1 MGVEKMTKLAELS
14 IIDFAHELGSDNPA
28 PGGGSTAALA
38 GALSCSLISM
48 VAKITI
54 KRSEDPDINIKLKKL
69 ITEAETSGH
78 EFTILI
84 NDDTDAFN
92 EIMKSFKLPKE
103 NDNEKKSRSEA
114 IQAATKHAA
123 EVPLKTARL
132 GLQTLTSV
140 KTLTEI
146 GSENTITD
154 TGVAGLMANSA
165 IKGAIWNVKINL
177 GSIKDS
183 GFVQETNFEL
193 EKILESSR
201 ILWSEIQK
209 TVEEMVIK

>member
-1 MGVEKMTKLAELS
+1 MTRLDELS
-14 IIDFAHELGSDNPA
+14 IIDFAHELGSDSPA

-48 VAKITI
+48 VAKITL
-54 KRSEDPDINIKLKKL
+54 KREGDIEKNIKLKEL
-69 ITEAETSGH
+69 ITQAETSGR
-78 EFTILI
+78 EFTKLI
-84 NDDTDAFN
+84 NDDTNAFN
-92 EIMKSFKLPKE
+92 DILKCFKLPKE
-103 NDNEKKSRSEA
+103 TDNEKQARMDA

-132 GLQTLTSV
+132 GLRILTYV
-140 KTLTEI
+140 KTLSEI
-146 GSENTITD
+146 GSENAITD

-177 GSIKDS
+177 SSMKDS

-193 EKILESSR
+193 EKLLESTR
-201 ILWSEIQK
+201 TLWSEIQK
-209 TVEEMVIK
+209 NVEDKVIK